1 MIEALKCKEK
11 KIAVVGLGYVG
22 LPLALEFSRKYSVI
36 GFDINEARVE
46 LMKKHIDPS
55 NELPTEAFDGCD
67 IQFTSKEEDLKQ
79 AQFFVVSVPTPIDSY
94 NIPDLKPLLS
104 ATESVGKA
112 LKKGDYV
119 VYESTVYP
127 GATEEDCQP
136 ILENLSGLKMGVDFK
151 LGYSPERINPGDK
164 VNTLTNVLKIVSGCD
179 AEALDTIA
187 QVYGSILKKGVYR
200 ASSIKVAEAAKIIE
214 NTQRDINI
222 ALMNELSMLFK
233 KMGISTNEV
242 VEAAS
247 TKWNFYKVTPG
258 LVGGHCIGVDPY
270 YLTYKASLLKHH
282 AELISAG
289 RKINDYMPHYVANQ
303 IIKNINAVGKV
314 LKESRVLVMGATF
327 KENVSDI
334 RNSKIF
340 DVVSDLISFGIEV
353 TVIDPY
359 ASAEEV
365 LRHYNHPLS
374 SEPTGTYDVIVL
386 ATKHDD
392 YVKWTEADYRKWAR
406 EPFIFFD
413 IKGVYKNNFKDCKY
427 FSL

>member
-1 MIEALKCKEK
+1 
-11 KIAVVGLGYVG
+11 
-22 LPLALEFSRKYSVI
+22 
-36 GFDINEARVE
+36 
-46 LMKKHIDPS
+46 
-55 NELPTEAFDGCD
+55 
-67 IQFTSKEEDLKQ
+67 
-79 AQFFVVSVPTPIDSY
+79 
-94 NIPDLKPLLS
+94 
-104 ATESVGKA
+104 
-112 LKKGDYV
+112 
-119 VYESTVYP
+119 
-127 GATEEDCQP
+127 
-136 ILENLSGLKMGVDFK
+136 MGVDFK

-222 ALMNELSMLFK
+222 ALMNELSMFFK

-289 RKINDYMPHYVANQ
+289 RKINDDMPHYVANQ

-340 DVVSDLISFGIEV
+340 DVVSDLVSFGIEV